1 MVKVFDMKR
10 YILLLVFGITI
21 LSGCKETT
29 LLRPYGENDGVAPGA
44 VTNVSVRNFSGG
56 ATLKYDL
63 PKDLDLAYIK
73 AKYVDSNG
81 QECEAMASAYVDSL
95 VIRGLGEARD
105 YDVKLY
111 SYDKF
116 ENASEAVPVVI
127 TPTTSPVQLVFE
139 SLKCTFDFGGF
150 LIEFENKEMADIGIY
165 ITQKN
170 ALLNEHEYYDSY
182 FTKKNEGSYSVR
194 GLPSVENEFGVYVQ
208 DKWNNRSETLL
219 FTGTPLY
226 EIELDKTKFL
236 EVDYKLVPGDLTKE
250 QEYNGGGS
258 KKSNLWDNIV
268 STTNYFNTL
277 LDLKFP
283 HRFTIDLG
291 VEAKLSRL
299 KIWQRDGSDVI
310 WKHAMWKRFNVYGC
324 TVLPDRSTQP
334 EDDPMKNWTLLGE
347 FESIKPSGSPLGVET
362 DEDIQLVHD
371 GEEFSFVASNPSIR
385 YIRFEILEAHSAMKS
400 SGMSEIGLWGQVEGN
415 DKTDK

>member
-1 MVKVFDMKR
+1 MVKVIDMKR
-10 YILLLVFGITI
+10 YILLLISGIVL

-29 LLRPYGENDGVAPGA
+29 LLRPYGENDGVAPGV

-63 PKDLDLAYIK
+63 PKDLDLAYVK

-139 SLKCTFDFGGF
+139 SLKCTIDFGGF
-150 LIEFENKEMADIGIY
+150 LIEFENAEKADVGIY
-165 ITQKN
+165 ITQKSS
-170 ALLNEHEYYDSY
+170 LTNEQEYYDSY
-182 FTKKNEGSYSVR
+182 FTAKSSGTYSVR

-226 EIELDKTKFL
+226 EEELDKKKFQ
-236 EVDYKLVPGDLTKE
+236 EVDYKLVPGDLTKDE
-250 QEYNGGGS
+250 EYGGDS
-258 KKSNLWDNIV
+258 QKTKLWDGEINNW
-268 STTNYFNTL
+268 NYFNTL
-277 LDLKFP
+277 LDLPFP

-291 VEAKLSRL
+291 VVAKLSRL
-299 KIWQRDGSDVI
+299 KIWQRDGSEVV

-324 TVLPDRSTQP
+324 TVLPDRETQP

-347 FESIKPSGSPLGVET
+347 FESVKPSGSPLGVET
-362 DEDIQLVHD
+362 DEDMQLVRD
-371 GEEFSFVASNPSIR
+371 GEEFSFMATNPSVR
-385 YIRFEILEAHSAMKS
+385 YIRFEILEAHSSMKS
-400 SGMSEIGLWGQVEGN
+400 SGMSEIGLWGQIEGN